1 MIKVIF
7 PRNNR
12 RLNEVF
18 NTIEKEKFNHKL
30 LKKIL
35 SESLGQEIVDYNL
48 EFIEN
53 VDENGRFKSQY
64 GQYFRVET
72 DQVIKYILITAKS
85 CKDTRNGYIA
95 AKMPLCVR
103 AWFYDNSK
111 KEKHLEVF
119 LTDTSSKSSVNDY
132 HTFIYRVSKTFG
144 VKLLGEEKLPYIEYD
159 RSSSNHEY
167 RKKKILLDKP
177 IETVHDI
184 KKARD
189 EFQKRNIGNKSSYI
203 LEADDFIIIYA
214 KVDANSEF
222 EMVYLASII
231 NSLAKK
237 EKKETYLYQV
247 EELYSNSFGEEN
259 IKFLKDQGINVI
271 DNLQKYEDNPDIVL
285 DESKTS
291 RNQAEFYRNLLKKYN
306 NDSDYKCCYF
316 CGDDFQDTL
325 IASHIQRVCDIN
337 NLDIPFLE
345 RRKKAVDADNGF
357 WLCPTHDK
365 YLENGYIYFTND
377 KLCLADGLTE
387 TQRKKIIETFYLP
400 RITDSLYFSEE
411 EFDIIEIKN
420 KETFDLR
427 INKNHYNENM
437 HNYLEEHRKR
447 VTDIDIDMVI
457 EGGL

>member
-1 MIKVIF
+1 MIKVRF

-18 NTIEKEKFNHKL
+18 NTVDDAKFNHEL
-30 LKKIL
+30 LRSIL
-35 SESLGQEIVDYNL
+35 FESFNEEINDYEL
-48 EFIEN
+48 EF
-53 VDENGRFKSQY
+53 DEKLDSHGNYINQY

-72 DQVIKYILITAKS
+72 DKLVKYILITANS

-103 AWFYDNSK
+103 AWFYDRTD
-111 KEKHLEVF
+111 KEKYLEVF

-159 RSSSNHEY
+159 RNSSSHEY
-167 RKKKILLDKP
+167 RKKKLLLDKP

-222 EMVYLASII
+222 EMVYLASVI

-247 EELYSNSFGEEN
+247 EEIYSNSFGEEN
-259 IKFLKDQGINVI
+259 IQFLKDQGINVI
-271 DNLQKYEDNPDIVL
+271 DDLQKYEGNPDIII

-337 NLDIPFLE
+337 NLNISFLE
-345 RRKKAVDADNGF
+345 KRKKAVDADNGF
-357 WLCPTHDK
+357 WLCPIHDK
-365 YLENGYIYFTND
+365 YLENGYIYFVND
-377 KLCLADGLTE
+377 KLCLADGLTDD
-387 TQRKKIIETFYLP
+387 QKHRIIETFYLP
-400 RITDSLYFSEE
+400 KIKDSLCFSDN
-411 EFDIIEIKN
+411 EFDIIYIKD
-420 KETFDLR
+420 KEDFDLR
-427 INKNHYNENM
+427 INSKHYNENM
-437 HNYLEEHRKR
+437 HKYLEEHRKR
-447 VTDIDIDMVI
+447 VTSENID
-457 EGGL
+457 GGI